1 MYPSLATQAAEGKM
15 DQLKKTISKVLVSVN
30 LLIIPASIGLMILS
44 YPVIDILYGRK
55 FTPEQLTLTSTVLTL
70 YSVGTIAFGMRQILV
85 RTFYALHDSITP
97 VVSGI
102 VAVVINIVLNLILSR
117 IMGLP
122 GLALATS
129 ISAYV
134 SVVFLYAALR
144 RKVGAMNTRLF
155 IQSSVKT
162 LVSAIIMGAVVYL
175 VYNTMGGKVGFAVS
189 IVAGV
194 IVYGVSI
201 LVMKIDETDA
211 IFQMVLKKI
220 KR

>member
-1 MYPSLATQAAEGKM
+1 M
-15 DQLKKTISKVLVSVN
+15 LKDSVT
-30 LLIIPASIGLMILS
+30 
-44 YPVIDILYGRK
+44 PVISG
-55 FTPEQLTLTSTVLTL
+55 VL
-70 YSVGTIAFGMRQILV
+70 
-85 RTFYALHDSITP
+85 
-97 VVSGI
+97 
-102 VAVVINIVLNLILSR
+102 AVIINVILNLALSR

-129 ISAYV
+129 ISGFI